1 MTILT
6 TLLIIGAW
14 FCVGWNC
21 KGVYDIRKSNR
32 KRQR

>member
-21 KGVYDIRKSNR
+21 KGIYDVRKKNR
-32 KRQR
+32 NW